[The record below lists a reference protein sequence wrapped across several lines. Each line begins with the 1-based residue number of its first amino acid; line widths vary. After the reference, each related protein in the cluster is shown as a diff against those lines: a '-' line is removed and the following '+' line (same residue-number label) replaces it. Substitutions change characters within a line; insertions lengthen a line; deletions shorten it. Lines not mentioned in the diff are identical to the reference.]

1 MKIERICATRYVWET
16 LFMVPRGITGYAVST
31 EHGKEND
38 IDIHIGTGKE
48 IACQMLVQKRDFC
61 YNKTNVLF
69 REGLGW
75 NC

>member
-1 MKIERICATRYVWET
+1 
-16 LFMVPRGITGYAVST
+16 MVPRGITGYAVST